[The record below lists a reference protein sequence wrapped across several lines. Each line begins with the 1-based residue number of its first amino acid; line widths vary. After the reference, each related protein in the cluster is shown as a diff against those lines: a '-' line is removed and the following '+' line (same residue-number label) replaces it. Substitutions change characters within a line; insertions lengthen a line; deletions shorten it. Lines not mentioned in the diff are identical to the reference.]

1 MGHGSIYIHTYI
13 LNPASHKL
21 QSIRKNPKEWIINL
35 SPFDNNTQNNEL
47 ILDFIDLQDNSYFSL
62 LSMDDWEIL
71 LSEEIS
77 INHYFPSDPSNTD
90 IADIQLMQYHCQ
102 LQANKYWMMLWLTK
116 I

>member
-1 MGHGSIYIHTYI
+1 
-13 LNPASHKL
+13 
-21 QSIRKNPKEWIINL
+21 
-35 SPFDNNTQNNEL
+35 
-47 ILDFIDLQDNSYFSL
+47 
-62 LSMDDWEIL
+62 MDDWEIL

-77 INHYFPSDPSNTD
+77 INHYFPFDPLNTD